1 MAIHKARAKRK
12 ATGGRYH
19 ANHKK
24 KAREIGR
31 NPLFTKLGE
40 TKKKVLR
47 ARGGNKINALTY
59 ANTATINVA
68 GKAEKVKIKRI
79 VENAASRH
87 FVRQN
92 IISKGAIIETD
103 KGLAR
108 VTSRPTR
115 DGVVNAVLMKK

>member
-1 MAIHKARAKRK
+1 MAIYKARAKRK
-12 ATGGRYH
+12 ASGGRYH

-24 KAREIGR
+24 KSKDVGR
-31 NPLFTKLGE
+31 NPLYTKLGE
-40 TKKKVLR
+40 TKKKILR
-47 ARGGNKINALTY
+47 ARGGNKITSLTY
-59 ANTATINVA
+59 ANTANLNVA
-68 GKAEKVKIKRI
+68 GKSEKVKIKRI

-92 IISKGAIIETD
+92 IISKGAIIETE

-115 DGVVNAVLMKK
+115 DGVVNAILLKK